1 MPARLK
7 EKHGLWAK
15 GQGDKGKGGNTMFGG
30 GIMGLIIIVLVGV
43 AVYYLVM
50 QSKNQSKNVHSS
62 QETPMETA
70 LDILKKRFARGE
82 ITKEE
87 FENMKREL

>member
-1 MPARLK
+1 MGYKAK
-7 EKHGLWAK
+7 E
-15 GQGDKGKGGNTMFGG
+15 QGDKGMGGNTMFGG

-50 QSKNQSKNVHSS
+50 QSKNQSKNMHSS

>member
-1 MPARLK
+1 MMY
-7 EKHGLWAK
+7 G
-15 GQGDKGKGGNTMFGG
+15 FGG

-50 QSKNQSKNVHSS
+50 QSKTQSKNAHSS
-62 QETPMETA
+62 QGASRETA